1 MNKAS
6 CLSLLPNAVLVWNT
20 MAIMRS
26 PPAARRPQDNR

>member
-20 MAIMRS
+20 MAIMKIITQSAGHR
-26 PPAARRPQDNR
+26 